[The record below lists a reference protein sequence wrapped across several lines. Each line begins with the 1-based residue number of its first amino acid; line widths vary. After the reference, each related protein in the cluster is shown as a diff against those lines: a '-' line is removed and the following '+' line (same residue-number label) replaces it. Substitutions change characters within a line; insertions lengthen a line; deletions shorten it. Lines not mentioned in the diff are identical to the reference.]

1 MTMRYLK
8 NHLPV
13 VAALACMLPCAAFAQ
28 DAGKTPTPAPSATP
42 AQPATG
48 DSVDKIVATFYGL
61 LTKGQVDDAYD
72 FLTRGTRI
80 ADDLERMAGL
90 KGRTRDA
97 IKLFGDI
104 QGFELVS
111 IQNSGT
117 HLMRATYISLGKTA
131 PLRWRFLFYRLDKTW
146 KLIDLGVDDRLS
158 DLFDDNKPQP
168 PQDSGAAP

>member
-1 MTMRYLK
+1 MTMRYIR
-8 NHLPV
+8 NYLPL
-13 VAALACMLPCAAFAQ
+13 AAAITFMLPCAGFGQ
-28 DAGKTPTPAPSATP
+28 DAGKSPAPAPSATP
-42 AQPATG
+42 AQSVAS

-72 FLTRGTRI
+72 FLTKGTRI
-80 ADDLERMAGL
+80 ADDLDRMASL
-90 KGRTRDA
+90 KGRTKDA

-117 HLMRATYISLGKTA
+117 HLMRATYVSLGKTA

-146 KLIDLGVDDRLS
+146 RLIDLGVDDRLS

-168 PQDSGAAP
+168 QQESGAAP

>member
-1 MTMRYLK
+1 MTKRYIQK
-8 NHLPV
+8 YLPV
-13 VAALACMLPCAAFAQ
+13 FAALTLAFPCAGFGQ
-28 DAGKTPTPAPSATP
+28 DAGKTPTPSTTP
-42 AQPATG
+42 ALPAASE
-48 DSVDKIVATFYGL
+48 SVDRIVENFYGL
-61 LTKGQVDDAYD
+61 LTKGQVDEAYD
-72 FLTRGTRI
+72 FLTKGTRI
-80 ADDLERMAGL
+80 ADDLPRMASL
-90 KGRTRDA
+90 KGRTKDA

-168 PQDSGAAP
+168 QQESGAAP